1 MEKIFRSFE
10 SLNAWLGKRMGFLA
24 FFIAFAIVYEILVRH
39 FLNRPTIWANESTI
53 FAACIIYMLAGA
65 WAVLEDRHVRIDLFY
80 HRFSDRKRALIDC
93 LTFPFFTLFVVIML
107 WASFHYA
114 WESFQVGETTSSPW
128 NPPIYPMKMVMTV
141 GLLLILLQ
149 GTIRFIRNLSLLWKK
164 KSDPD
169 HVH

>member
-1 MEKIFRSFE
+1 MERIFRSIE
-10 SLNAWLGKRMGFLA
+10 HLNAWLGKRMGFLA

-80 HRFSDRKRALIDC
+80 HRLSEWKRALMDC
-93 LTFPFFTLFVVIML
+93 LTFPFFVLFVIVML

-114 WESFQVGETTSSPW
+114 WESFRLGETTSSPW
-128 NPPIYPMKMVMTV
+128 NPPIYPMKMTMTA
-141 GLLLILLQ
+141 GLLLIFLQ
-149 GTIRFIRNLSLLWKK
+149 GTIRFIRNLSFLLKK
-164 KSDPD
+164 KND
-169 HVH
+169 HAH